1 MATII
6 RTIKNKFSKLCATCS
21 ARVETYEGFACQSDR
36 GWETFC
42 RNCVPVK
49 QEEERAEITANGEV
63 YFPYNPNAVFV
74 VKSLAGARWN
84 ANGKFWSVSVSP
96 ENINRLVSVGKE
108 LNLKIAPEIL
118 AQASV
123 VQEEVKANIVVDTK
137 GLFPF
142 QVAGVEFLATK
153 KACLLGDE
161 MGTGKTVQTLAA
173 LPKDMGTVVVCPA
186 SLKFNWR
193 DEAKK
198 WRPDLTPIVLSGR
211 GSFRFPNQGELIIVN
226 YDILPEEVTIHTKF
240 TLVCDE
246 VHLTKNYKAKRSKA
260 VKVLAGLAD
269 KVIGLTGTPI
279 MNRPFDLYGVLS
291 ALHLDRQVF
300 GSWGNFMKLFEGVKN
315 RWGGYNFG
323 RVSPMV
329 PELLRRVMLR
339 RRREEVLPELPRK
352 SYTTL
357 TVNGIPA
364 SLKARMDDMYDDVAG
379 LLDCDELPPFEMF
392 SGLRAELAETRID
405 AMLEIVESHEEEGIP
420 LVVFSAHRKP
430 VDTLATREG
439 WATITGS
446 TKPEERQD
454 IVRKF
459 QAGALKGV
467 ALTIQAGG
475 VGLTLTHA
483 WKALFVD
490 LDWTPALN
498 AQAEDRICRIGQ
510 TKPCEIVRMVSD
522 HPLDKHVLHLLANKI
537 ELFNNAI
544 DKGIEVKPVNA
555 IDGETEEQFLIRM
568 AKIQADLDAKTKKEM
583 EVVALQKI
591 DMIIAR
597 EQSRLASGRLVGE
610 LKVPTEFSP
619 ELTQSIKDAFD
630 AMLNVCDGA
639 IMRDGIG
646 FNKPDAML
654 SRYLYAAGFDNI
666 KTLTAAYMML
676 ARYPKQV
683 KFIKRE
689 VN

>member
-6 RTIKNKFSKLCATCS
+6 RTIKNKFAKTCATCK
-21 ARVETYEGFACQSDR
+21 AKVDILEGFACQSEK

-49 QEEERAEITANGEV
+49 QEQERAEITKDGEI
-63 YFPYNPNAVFV
+63 YFPYNPNAVYV
-74 VKSLAGARWN
+74 VKSLAGAKWN
-84 ANGKFWSVSVSP
+84 ANGRFWSVNLNP
-96 ENINRLVSVGKE
+96 ENINRLVSVGTE

-118 AQASV
+118 AKATV
-123 VQEEVKANIVVDTK
+123 VQEEVKSSISVDTK

-142 QVAGVEFLATK
+142 QVAGVEFLINK
-153 KACLLGDE
+153 KSCLLGDE

-173 LPKDMGTVVVCPA
+173 LPKDIGTVVVCPA

-198 WRPDLTPIVLSGR
+198 WRPDLTPVVLAGR
-211 GSFRFPNQGELIIVN
+211 GSFRFPTKGELVIVN
-226 YDILPEEVTIHTKF
+226 YDILPQEVTSHTKF
-240 TLVCDE
+240 VLVCDE
-246 VHLTKNYKAKRSKA
+246 VHLTKNYKAKRSKS

-279 MNRPFDLYGVLS
+279 MNRPFDLFGVLS
-291 ALHLDRQVF
+291 ALHLDKQVF
-300 GSWGNFMKLFEGVKN
+300 GSWMNFMRLFEGTKN
-315 RWGGYNFG
+315 RWGGYDFG

-339 RRREEVLPELPRK
+339 RRREEVLPDLPRK

-392 SGLRAELAETRID
+392 SQLRGELAETRID

-430 VDTLATREG
+430 IDTLAIREG

-446 TKPEERQD
+446 TKPEERQN
-454 IVRKF
+454 IVREF
-459 QAGALKGV
+459 QSGSLKGI

-475 VGLTLTHA
+475 VGLTLTKA

-522 HPLDKHVLHLLANKI
+522 HPLDTHVLKLLSNKI

-544 DKGIEVKPVNA
+544 DRGIEVKPFNPSE
-555 IDGETEEQFLIRM
+555 GETDEQFLARM
-568 AKIQADLDAKTKKEM
+568 AQVQSDLDAKNKNETQTI
-583 EVVALQKI
+583 ALQKI
-591 DMIIAR
+591 DMIIVR
-597 EQSRLASGRLVGE
+597 EKSRVTSG
-610 LKVPTEFSP
+610 KIYIPEFTP
-619 ELTQSIKDAFD
+619 ELTQFIKVSLDS
-630 AMLNVCDGA
+630 MLGVCDGA
-639 IMRDGIG
+639 KMKDGVG

-654 SRYLYAAGFDNI
+654 SRWLYSAGFDNP
-666 KTLTAAYMML
+666 KTLEAAYLML
-676 ARYPKQV
+676 KRYPKQV
-683 KFIKRE
+683 KFS
-689 VN
+689 

>member
-21 ARVETYEGFACQSDR
+21 ARVETYEGFACQSDK

-63 YFPYNPNAVFV
+63 YFPYNPDAVFV

-198 WRPDLTPIVLSGR
+198 WRPDLTPVVLAGR

-300 GSWGNFMKLFEGVKN
+300 GSWTNFMRLFNGTKN
-315 RWGGYNFG
+315 RWGGYDFG
-323 RVSPMV
+323 AVSPMV

-483 WKALFVD
+483 WKAIFVD

-555 IDGETEEQFLIRM
+555 IDGETEEQFLARM

-619 ELTQSIKDAFD
+619 ELTQSIKDSFD

-689 VN
+689 VK